1 MKPGFVRF
9 SDLTGRDVHDLARLR
24 QDVFVVEQQC
34 LFHDLDGVDPQSLHY
49 LGYENGIL
57 ISCIRLVPPNGRFA
71 DPSLG
76 RLAVHRSKRRLGI
89 ATGLVR
95 LGIETCKA
103 VYPRMNIRLSGQAHL
118 VRLYEKCGFEA
129 VSDIYDEDGIAH
141 RDFLFREDI
150 R

>member
-1 MKPGFVRF
+1 VTSGFVRF
-9 SDLTGRDVHDLARLR
+9 SDLTGREVYNLARLR

-34 LFHDLDGVDPQSLHY
+34 IFHDLDGVDLQSLHY
-49 LGYENGIL
+49 LGCDGGVL

-76 RLAVHRSKRRLGI
+76 RLAVHPSKRHQGI

-95 LGIETCKA
+95 LGVETCKSI
-103 VYPRMNIRLSGQAHL
+103 YPRMDIRLSGQAHL
-118 VRLYEKCGFEA
+118 ARLYEKCGFEA
-129 VSDIYDEDGIAH
+129 VSDLYDEDGIPH
-141 RDFLFREDI
+141 RDFLFRDDS